1 MTPSPA
7 SPRMAKAAILSID
20 PITQQTKSI
29 KLQYNPEEI
38 SRSLTPRIKG
48 GGEGG
53 GRSEVMRIEGVP
65 QETITLKVEID
76 AVDQLNQGDH
86 SAGQMGIY
94 PQLSALE
101 LLVYPSNASVISAKD
116 LLSRGTMEILPP
128 LAPLTLFFWG
138 PNRIVPVKLTSIT
151 INETYHD
158 ANLNPISAEVSLSMQ
173 VLSYSDLP
181 FEHPG
186 FFKFQTHHIMKEGMA
201 KLAKNIQNK

>member
-76 AVDQLNQGDH
+76 AVDQLNKGDH

-128 LAPLTLFFWG
+128 MAPLTLFFWG

-181 FEHPG
+181 SEHPG

-201 KLAKNIQNK
+201 KLANNMQNR

>member
-76 AVDQLNQGDH
+76 AVDQLN
-86 SAGQMGIY
+86 
-94 PQLSALE
+94 
-101 LLVYPSNASVISAKD
+101 
-116 LLSRGTMEILPP
+116 
-128 LAPLTLFFWG
+128 
-138 PNRIVPVKLTSIT
+138 
-151 INETYHD
+151 
-158 ANLNPISAEVSLSMQ
+158 
-173 VLSYSDLP
+173 
-181 FEHPG
+181 
-186 FFKFQTHHIMKEGMA
+186 
-201 KLAKNIQNK
+201 